1 MTRLSAHDGHDT
13 RAVGPAPFGS
23 DTVFTFFSPVR
34 HRSTTSFRTS
44 IAMPTAKPNFQ
55 QLKV

>member
-13 RAVGPAPFGS
+13 RAVAPAPFGS

-34 HRSTTSFRTS
+34 YSFRTRWTD
-44 IAMPTAKPNFQ
+44 ATANFFNS
-55 QLKV
+55 